1 MRKRPNPSPTELPLP
16 FGYDEQESEE
26 NITSLGGMP
35 LLIQAFRSLGA
46 GGSVTQHLR
55 MKQRQRG
62 LDEGSYVESFV
73 VLNAAGGDCLDD
85 FDHLRADSGLS
96 ELIGHELPS
105 PEAARKF
112 LYQFHDNSKVI
123 EAQQHELA
131 LGHASYIPQ
140 ESAPLAALGMVNRE
154 VVQEF
159 GRRTQDKIATID
171 MDATIIESWKRE
183 AQRTYQGTTG
193 YQPML
198 ALWAELN
205 VIVADEFRDGNV
217 SSGTQLLPVAR
228 EAFAALPAS
237 VEERY
242 FRGDSACYQQELLRW
257 LRNRKR
263 EDGPE
268 GFIGFGISAQM
279 SEALQKQIRGLAE
292 ALWKP
297 YREDAEVICECADV
311 LNWDPLERPSSEELD
326 PIRYLAIRISRK
338 QGELFADGKLYK
350 YFGVVTNR
358 WDYDAKRLLEWQRE
372 KAGSIEA
379 AHDVLKNELAAGVMP
394 CSRFGAN
401 AAWLRMAVLTYN
413 VLSALKRLALPPE
426 LLTAR
431 PKRLRFLVFNTAGR
445 ILHHARRV
453 ICRLR
458 HRGERIGGWRTA
470 LAALPLACAS

>member
-1 MRKRPNPSPTELPLP
+1 MRKRPNTSPTELPLP
-16 FGYDEQESEE
+16 FAYDEQESEE
-26 NITSLGGMP
+26 NLTALGGMP
-35 LLIQAFRSLGA
+35 LLMQAFRSLGA
-46 GGSVTQHLR
+46 GHSVAEHIHL
-55 MKQRQRG
+55 KQRQRG
-62 LDEGSYVESFV
+62 LDEASYVESFV
-73 VLNAAGGDCLDD
+73 VLNAAGGDCLED
-85 FDHLRADSGLS
+85 FDHVRADTGLA

-112 LYQFHDNSKVI
+112 LYQFHDESKVE
-123 EAQQHELA
+123 EAQQQELA
-131 LGHASYIPQ
+131 LGRVSYIPQ
-140 ESAPLAALGMVNRE
+140 ESAALAGLGAVNRD

-159 GRRTQDKIATID
+159 GRRTRDKIATID
-171 MDATIIESWKRE
+171 MDATIIESWKQE
-183 AQRTYQGTTG
+183 AQRTYKGVAG

-217 SSGTQLLPVAR
+217 GSDTRLLPVTKQ
-228 EAFAALPAS
+228 AFAALPEG

-263 EDGPE
+263 EEGPE
-268 GFIGFGISAQM
+268 GFIGFGISAEM
-279 SEALQKQIRGLAE
+279 SESLRKQIQKLPE
-292 ALWKP
+292 AFWKP
-297 YREDAEVICECADV
+297 YREDSEAICECAEV
-311 LNWDPLERPSSEELD
+311 LNWDPLERKAGEELD
-326 PIRYLAIRISRK
+326 PVRYLAIRISKR

-350 YFGVVTNR
+350 HFGVVTNR
-358 WDYDAKRLLEWQRE
+358 WDYEAKRLLEWQRE

-394 CSRFGAN
+394 CGRFGAN

-413 VLSALKRLALPPE
+413 VMSALKRLALPPE

-453 ICRLR
+453 VCRLR
-458 HRGERIGGWRTA
+458 HLSESVGGWRAA